1 MIGNLFYS
9 NNNKN
14 AIKSVIS
21 SDIDKNLNINNYNV
35 IINETMDY
43 VSSQVSTIPPKGI
56 KTEEYLFLMNKKV
69 YDIVLPIIKSDN
81 NKINSKKKAISN
93 KTNNNKLDITSSDI
107 SISNQ
112 QINDRND
119 MNGRNNRNDRNDKK
133 NDSQLVNNIFDPI
146 LMRQFENPT
155 IIDYPK
161 PATDKYGIEYTDNK
175 IKNLENERSSL
186 MPKLKPID
194 FSIKTDNDNKQD
206 TTKLYNEL
214 LTNYNSQMDNMNNF
228 EKQQQNINTKIDSI
242 TESNILNYNKN
253 QNNYSP
259 IDILQ
264 NKNDTKKF
272 FENDKKNVLLTDTS
286 KNVAYNRNDI
296 ETFIS
301 DDVDDDFI
309 NKLNSDNFINNLN
322 KIESFSNESVYE
334 NINTLQNNMN
344 DNNVNFNNDV
354 NTYNR
359 SQLLKAEFSSI
370 NPHSNAIIIDEPT
383 FDLIEKTF
391 FVLFSSIDRDLYE
404 YPNQTSFQVKFSPA
418 GNNFIFQ
425 SYYDEYNTLI
435 ISEKNIVFGDATK
448 GSVGQTFDNIKKI
461 VCTSVTVP
469 LKNINSD
476 NFGFHSN
483 VYKEP
488 CLYLVIPELTGP
500 YTGGNLM
507 AYNSFA
513 KLEINYTQNTIIYLN
528 ETTGFLQSNFTKLTI
543 SSSDEYYSYQQT
555 TAGKLDKMTLQMFNQ
570 NGYFYN
576 FGIDKLYVESFSE
589 GSYRYDGYCG
599 NQYLTTKVKIQNKN
613 DQYSNYCSLYNRRSQ
628 GPCNLLNSNPI
639 ELADLLYFYNTLP
652 NNDQVVFLEDNINI
666 TKMKY
671 TKKTNKLEI
680 FVSYKKIINGE
691 EIEIFINFKNIIP
704 GGINNEIDIFKNY
717 IIVIYNSKTNL
728 YYYLTISSFKDN
740 SVIVDYIEAMPLF
753 KDYTNLKIGITKYYL
768 SGYNNDDRNSLFCNN
783 GNYITSIDK
792 TSPDT
797 QWEFEIDFPYLELPE
812 YYKTLYQPGTIFL
825 IQSKMQLNYTFSIT
839 TLVKDYASVSSKLN
853 ESGSN

>member
-14 AIKSVIS
+14 AIKSVINN
-21 SDIDKNLNINNYNV
+21 DIDNNININNYNI

-43 VSSQVSTIPPKGI
+43 VLSQVSTTPPKGV

-81 NKINSKKKAISN
+81 NKINNKKKVISN
-93 KTNNNKLDITSSDI
+93 KTNNSKLDITSSDI

-119 MNGRNNRNDRNDKK
+119 RK

-186 MPKLKPID
+186 TPKLKPID

-286 KNVAYNRNDI
+286 KNIAYNRNDI

-301 DDVDDDFI
+301 DDIDDDFI
-309 NKLNSDNFINNLN
+309 NKLNSDNFINNLSG
-322 KIESFSNESVYE
+322 IESFNNESVYE
-334 NINTLQNNMN
+334 NVNMN

-354 NTYNR
+354 NTYDR
-359 SQLLKAEFSSI
+359 SQLLKAEFSSV
-370 NPHSNAIIIDEPT
+370 NPHSNTIIIDEPK

-391 FVLFSSIDRDLYE
+391 FLLFNSVDRDLYE
-404 YPNQTSFQVKFSPA
+404 YPNQTSFQVKFSPS
-418 GNNFIFQ
+418 GNNFKFDT
-425 SYYDEYNTLI
+425 YYDEYNTLI
-435 ISEKNIVFGDATK
+435 LLERNIVFGDGTK
-448 GSVGQTFDNIKKI
+448 GSVGETFDNIRKI
-461 VCTSVTVP
+461 ICQCVIVP
-469 LKNINSD
+469 FRNINSD
-476 NFGFHSN
+476 NFGLYPN
-483 VYKEP
+483 IYKEP
-488 CLYLVIPELTGP
+488 CLYLSIPELRGP
-500 YTGGNLM
+500 YRGGNLM
-507 AYNSFA
+507 TYNSFA
-513 KLEINYTQNTIIYLN
+513 KLLIDYTQNTTLYSTKNSGL
-528 ETTGFLQSNFTKLTI
+528 LQSNFGRLTI
-543 SSSDEYYSYQQT
+543 ASPDEYFLYQPVSE
-555 TAGKLDKMTLQMFNQ
+555 GKLDKITLQILNQ
-570 NGYFYN
+570 TGNLYN
-576 FGIDKLYVESFSE
+576 FGIDKLYIESFSE
-589 GSYRYDGYCG
+589 GEYRYNGYCG
-599 NQYLTTKVKIQNKN
+599 NKYLTTKLKIQNKN
-613 DQYSNYCSLYNRRSQ
+613 NEYSKYCTLYSKRFD
-628 GPCNLLNSNPI
+628 GPCNILNSHPV
-639 ELADLLYFYNTLP
+639 EKSDLLFFYNTLP
-652 NNDQVVFLEDNINI
+652 NTDQIVFLEDNINI
-666 TKMKY
+666 SKMKY
-671 TKKTNKLEI
+671 TKKNNKLEI
-680 FVSYKKIINGE
+680 FVSYTKIINDGE
-691 EIEIFINFKNIIP
+691 TEVFVNFKNIIP
-704 GGINNEIDIFKNY
+704 GGTTNNSTIFKNY

-728 YYYLTISSFKDN
+728 YYYLSIDSFKDN
-740 SVIVDYIEAMPLF
+740 SIIVNYIDGMPLF
-753 KDYTNLKIGITKYYL
+753 KDYYSLRLGITKYNL
-768 SGYNNDDRNSLFCNN
+768 SGYNNNSDINSLFYKD
-783 GNYITSIDK
+783 GSYVLETYETEDLEDPSKWIL
-792 TSPDT
+792 
-797 QWEFEIDFPYLELPE
+797 EIDFPYLDLPD
-812 YYKTLYQPGTIFL
+812 YYKTLYDPGTIFF
-825 IQSKMQLNYTFSIT
+825 IQSKMQLNYTFSVTIMT
-839 TLVKDYASVSSKLN
+839 KDYDSLNSKLN
-853 ESGSN
+853 ESGNN